1 MLGSPDVSVFSTRN
15 ATCGATTGTSR
26 TATKKPQTSKNE
38 DTHVFL
44 KTYHLES
51 ESGFFRYN
59 TLLAIIGHWAT
70 ESTALE
76 AVPDGAFN
84 DPDMEKRA
92 D

>member
-1 MLGSPDVSVFSTRN
+1 
-15 ATCGATTGTSR
+15 
-26 TATKKPQTSKNE
+26 
-38 DTHVFL
+38 L